1 MLSMYRIKWLG
12 IFLAGI
18 LVFTACG
25 KEQQKSK
32 VMIYEGEK
40 GKKEEQHY
48 KTTKVRCGT
57 YEEKI
62 SSTAQ
67 LVYQNEKVV
76 TIKDS
81 RAHLDKFCVKNG
93 QHVKKGDT
101 LAIYHIKI
109 SETSMKKKKLELDQA
124 KSEYD
129 SNLKSKRNEV
139 LQQERSLKNMT
150 DASEKKIARLQLKKL
165 RAEYKE
171 QVADGKQLRK
181 QEQEYNE
188 LVKKRKSATLKSKY
202 TGTVA
207 EIAEV
212 SDESITG
219 ETLMLIR
226 DKKDFLLS
234 AEDAAGMRYNMTV
247 DVGLGNTLDNIKYH
261 IKGKVVST
269 DNLQNIR
276 EQGEAAEAGTAMMEA
291 SSQLIRISKKDREK
305 YDFSKYNI
313 YITGTSLKIENAMI
327 IDADAVNEETENEEV
342 KYFVYVV
349 ENGNLH
355 KRYIVSNYKQEK
367 SYLVNQ
373 GLEEGQ
379 TLAIMSN

>member
-1 MLSMYRIKWLG
+1 MLSMCRIRWFG
-12 IFLAGI
+12 IFLAGV
-18 LVFTACG
+18 LAFTACG
-25 KEQQKSK
+25 KEQPKSK
-32 VMIYEGEK
+32 VLIYQGEK
-40 GKKEEQHY
+40 GKEQEQHY
-48 KTTKVRCGT
+48 KTTKVKRDT

-62 SSTAQ
+62 SSTAE
-67 LVYQNEKVV
+67 LVYQNEKTVMI
-76 TIKDS
+76 TDS

-93 QHVKKGDT
+93 QKVKKGDT
-101 LAIYHIKI
+101 LAIYHVKV

-129 SNLKSKRNEV
+129 ASLKSKRNEV
-139 LQQERSLKNMT
+139 LQQERSLKNIT
-150 DASEKKIARLQLKKL
+150 DATEKKIARLQLKKL
-165 RAEYKE
+165 QAEYKE
-171 QVADGKQLRK
+171 QVADGKKIRK
-181 QEQEYNE
+181 QEQDYNE
-188 LVKKRKSATLKSKY
+188 LVRKRKSATLKSKY
-202 TGTVA
+202 SGTVA
-207 EIAEV
+207 ELADV

-261 IKGKVVST
+261 IRGKVIST
-269 DNLQNIR
+269 DNLQNAG
-276 EQGEAAEAGTAMMEA
+276 EQGSDTETGVTPMEA

-305 YDFSKYNI
+305 YDFSQYNI
-313 YITGTSLKIENAMI
+313 YITGTSLKIENALI

-367 SYLVNQ
+367 TYLVNQ

-379 TLAIMSN
+379 TLAIVSN